1 MAGREGRTGA
11 TTGAVLIGA
20 HRGEPRWAMA
30 GTVLVAAGL
39 HATLPTEVRFIG
51 QLWVYPAIVGA
62 LLLVLII
69 GDPGR
74 IDKTDP
80 WLRVVTGLLIAF
92 ITLVNAV
99 SADYLVRLILEDADR
114 HMGGPVRLLTAGAAI
129 WIINILAFG
138 LWFWDL
144 DQGGAAERAG
154 GTTRLPAL
162 LFPEMSNPDVVRAGW
177 APTLPDYL
185 HMSWGTATSFGPSD
199 VSAIKLWS
207 KAMMTFEAAVSLL
220 LGVLIIARA
229 INLLP

>member
-1 MAGREGRTGA
+1 MANSGSRREA
-11 TTGAVLIGA
+11 TTGAVLVAA

-39 HATLPTEVRFIG
+39 HATLPAELRIIG
-51 QLWVYPAIVGA
+51 QAWVYPSIVGVM
-62 LLLVLII
+62 LLVLIA

-80 WLRVVTGLLIAF
+80 WLRVVTGLLIGF

-99 SADYLVRLILEDADR
+99 STGSLVRLILTDSDR
-114 HMGGPVRLLTAGAAI
+114 SMGGPIRLLTAGAAI
-129 WIINILAFG
+129 WIINVLAFG

-144 DQGGAAERAG
+144 DQGGAAERAA

-162 LFPEMSNPDVVRAGW
+162 LFPEMANPDVVRAGW

-185 HMSWGTATSFGPSD
+185 HMSWGSATSLGPSD

-207 KAMMTFEAAVSLL
+207 KAMMTFEAGVSLL
-220 LGVLIIARA
+220 LGVLIVARA

>member
-1 MAGREGRTGA
+1 MVNSDRGGGA
-11 TTGAVLIGA
+11 TTGAVLLGA
-20 HRGEPRWAMA
+20 HQGEPRWAMA
-30 GTVLVAAGL
+30 ATVLVAAGL
-39 HATLPTEVRFIG
+39 HATLPTELQFTQ
-51 QLWVYPAIVGA
+51 QLWVYPLVVGV
-62 LLLVLII
+62 LLLVLIV

-74 IDKTDP
+74 IDKTDL
-80 WLRVVTGLLIAF
+80 WLRVVTGFLVAF

-99 SADYLVRLILEDADR
+99 SANHLVRLILQDADKQL
-114 HMGGPVRLLTAGAAI
+114 GAARLLGTGAAI
-129 WIINILAFG
+129 WVINVLAFG

-144 DQGGAAERAG
+144 DRGGAAERAA

-162 LFPEMSNPDVVRAGW
+162 LFPEMGNPAVVRTGW

-185 HMSWGTATSFGPSD
+185 HMSWGAATSLGPSD

>member
-1 MAGREGRTGA
+1 MQNGDERRRSIR
-11 TTGAVLIGA
+11 GAVLVEA
-20 HRGEPRWAMA
+20 HTGEPRWAMA
-30 GTVLVAAGL
+30 GTVLAAAGL
-39 HATLPTEVRFIG
+39 HATLPDDVKFIG
-51 QLWVYPAIVGA
+51 QLWIYPFVVGV
-62 LLLVLII
+62 LLLVLVV

-74 IDKTDP
+74 IDRTDT

-92 ITLVNAV
+92 ITVVNAV
-99 SADYLVRLILEDADR
+99 SVNFLVRLILLDADK
-114 HMGGPVRLLTAGAAI
+114 HLGPVRLLSAGVAI

-144 DQGGAAERAG
+144 DQGGAAERAA
-154 GTTRLPAL
+154 GTSRLPAL
-162 LFPEMSNPDVVRAGW
+162 LFPEMGNPEVVRAGW

-185 HMSWGTATSFGPSD
+185 HMSWGTATSLGPSD

-229 INLLP
+229 ISLLP

>member
-1 MAGREGRTGA
+1 MQNGEERRRSIR
-11 TTGAVLIGA
+11 GAVLVEA
-20 HRGEPRWAMA
+20 HTGEPRWAMA
-30 GTVLVAAGL
+30 GTVLAAAGL
-39 HATLPTEVRFIG
+39 HATLPDDVKFIG
-51 QLWVYPAIVGA
+51 QLWIYPFVVGV
-62 LLLVLII
+62 LLLVLVV

-74 IDKTDP
+74 IDRTDM

-92 ITLVNAV
+92 ITVVNAV
-99 SADYLVRLILEDADR
+99 SVNYLVRLILLDADK
-114 HMGGPVRLLTAGAAI
+114 HLGATRLLSAGVAI
-129 WIINILAFG
+129 WITNILAFG

-144 DQGGAAERAG
+144 DQGGAAERAA

-162 LFPEMSNPDVVRAGW
+162 LFPEMGNPEVVRAGW

-185 HMSWGTATSFGPSD
+185 HMSWGTATSLGPSD

-229 INLLP
+229 ISLLP

>member
-1 MAGREGRTGA
+1 
-11 TTGAVLIGA
+11 VGA

-30 GTVLVAAGL
+30 GTVLAAAGL
-39 HATLPTEVRFIG
+39 HATLPDEVKFIG
-51 QLWVYPAIVGA
+51 QLWVYPFVVGV
-62 LLLVLII
+62 LLLVLVV

-74 IDKTDP
+74 IDRTDT

-92 ITLVNAV
+92 ITVVNAV
-99 SADYLVRLILEDADR
+99 SVNYLVRLILLDADKPL
-114 HMGGPVRLLTAGAAI
+114 GAVRLLSAGVAI

-144 DQGGAAERAG
+144 DQGGAAERAA

-162 LFPEMSNPDVVRAGW
+162 LFPEMGNPEVVRDGW

-185 HMSWGTATSFGPSD
+185 HMSWGTATSLGPSD

-207 KAMMTFEAAVSLL
+207 KAMMTFEAGVSLL
-220 LGVLIIARA
+220 LGVLIITRA
-229 INLLP
+229 IGLLP

>member
-1 MAGREGRTGA
+1 MQNGDERRRSIR
-11 TTGAVLIGA
+11 GAVLVEA
-20 HRGEPRWAMA
+20 HKGEPRWAMA
-30 GTVLVAAGL
+30 GTVLAAAGL
-39 HATLPTEVRFIG
+39 HATLPDDVKFIG
-51 QLWVYPAIVGA
+51 QLWIYPFVVGV
-62 LLLVLII
+62 LLLVLVV

-74 IDKTDP
+74 IDRTDT

-92 ITLVNAV
+92 ITVVNAV
-99 SADYLVRLILEDADR
+99 SVNFLVRLILLDADK
-114 HMGGPVRLLTAGAAI
+114 HLGPVRLLSAGVAI

-144 DQGGAAERAG
+144 DQGGAAERAA
-154 GTTRLPAL
+154 GTSRLPAL
-162 LFPEMSNPDVVRAGW
+162 LFPEMGNPEVVRAGW

-185 HMSWGTATSFGPSD
+185 HMSWGTATSLGPSD

-229 INLLP
+229 ISLLP

>member
-1 MAGREGRTGA
+1 MMVGGEGRGA
-11 TTGAVLIGA
+11 TTGAVLVGA
-20 HRGEPRWAMA
+20 HRGEPRWAMV

-39 HATLPTEVRFIG
+39 HATLPEEVQFFG
-51 QLWVYPAIVGA
+51 QLLVYPVVVGV
-62 LLLVLII
+62 LLLVLVI

-74 IDKTDP
+74 IDRTDL

-99 SADYLVRLILEDADR
+99 SVNYLVRLILVDADKPL
-114 HMGGPVRLLTAGAAI
+114 GPVRLLGAGAAI
-129 WIINILAFG
+129 WVINILAFG

-144 DQGGAAERAG
+144 DQGGAAARAA

-162 LFPEMSNPDVVRAGW
+162 LFPEMGNPEVVRAGW
-177 APTLPDYL
+177 APTLLDYL
-185 HMSWGTATSFGPSD
+185 HMSWGTATSLGPSD

-229 INLLP
+229 ISLLP

>member
-1 MAGREGRTGA
+1 MTNGEERRRFIP
-11 TTGAVLIGA
+11 GAVPVGA

-30 GTVLVAAGL
+30 GTVLAAAGL
-39 HATLPTEVRFIG
+39 HATLPDDVKFIG
-51 QLWVYPAIVGA
+51 QLWIYPFVVGV
-62 LLLVLII
+62 LLLVLVV

-74 IDKTDP
+74 IDRTDT

-92 ITLVNAV
+92 ITVVNAV
-99 SADYLVRLILEDADR
+99 SVNFLVRLILLDADK
-114 HMGGPVRLLTAGAAI
+114 HLGPVRLLSAGVAI

-144 DQGGAAERAG
+144 DQGGAAERAA
-154 GTTRLPAL
+154 GTSRLPAL
-162 LFPEMSNPDVVRAGW
+162 LFPEMGNPEVVRAGW

-185 HMSWGTATSFGPSD
+185 HMSWGTATSLGPSD

-229 INLLP
+229 ISLLP

>member
-1 MAGREGRTGA
+1 MQNGEERRRSIR
-11 TTGAVLIGA
+11 GAVLVEA
-20 HRGEPRWAMA
+20 HKGEPRWAMA
-30 GTVLVAAGL
+30 GTVLAAAGL
-39 HATLPTEVRFIG
+39 HATLPDDVKFIG
-51 QLWVYPAIVGA
+51 QLWIYPFVVGV
-62 LLLVLII
+62 LLLVLVV

-74 IDKTDP
+74 IDRTDT

-92 ITLVNAV
+92 ITVVNAV
-99 SADYLVRLILEDADR
+99 SVNFLVRLILLDADK
-114 HMGGPVRLLTAGAAI
+114 HLGPVRLLSAGVAI

-144 DQGGAAERAG
+144 DQGGAAERAA

-162 LFPEMSNPDVVRAGW
+162 LFPEMGNPDVVRAGW

-185 HMSWGTATSFGPSD
+185 HMSWGAATSLGPSD

-207 KAMMTFEAAVSLL
+207 KAMMTFEAGVSLL
-220 LGVLIIARA
+220 LGVLIVARA

>member
-1 MAGREGRTGA
+1 MQNGEERRRSIR
-11 TTGAVLIGA
+11 GAVLVEA
-20 HRGEPRWAMA
+20 HKGEPRWAMA
-30 GTVLVAAGL
+30 GTVLAAAGL
-39 HATLPTEVRFIG
+39 HATLPDDVKFIG
-51 QLWVYPAIVGA
+51 QLWIYPFVVGV
-62 LLLVLII
+62 LLLVLVV

-74 IDKTDP
+74 IDRTDT

-92 ITLVNAV
+92 ITVVNAV
-99 SADYLVRLILEDADR
+99 SVNFLVRLILLDADK
-114 HMGGPVRLLTAGAAI
+114 HLGPVRLLSAGVAI

-144 DQGGAAERAG
+144 DQGGAAERAA
-154 GTTRLPAL
+154 GTRRLPAL
-162 LFPEMSNPDVVRAGW
+162 LFPEMGNPEVVRAGW

-185 HMSWGTATSFGPSD
+185 HMSWGTATSLGPSD

-229 INLLP
+229 ISLLP

>member
-1 MAGREGRTGA
+1 ME
-11 TTGAVLIGA
+11 A
-20 HRGEPRWAMA
+20 HKGEPRWAMA
-30 GTVLVAAGL
+30 GTVLAAAGL
-39 HATLPTEVRFIG
+39 HATLPDDVKFIG
-51 QLWVYPAIVGA
+51 QLWIYPFVVGV
-62 LLLVLII
+62 LLLVLVV

-74 IDKTDP
+74 IDRTDT

-92 ITLVNAV
+92 ITVVNAV
-99 SADYLVRLILEDADR
+99 SVNFLVRLILLDADK
-114 HMGGPVRLLTAGAAI
+114 HLGPVRLLSAGVAI

-144 DQGGAAERAG
+144 DQGGAAERAA
-154 GTTRLPAL
+154 GTSRLPAL
-162 LFPEMSNPDVVRAGW
+162 LFPEMGNPEVVRAGW

-185 HMSWGTATSFGPSD
+185 HMSWGTATSLGPSD

-229 INLLP
+229 ISLLP

>member
-1 MAGREGRTGA
+1 MANGDERRRSI
-11 TTGAVLIGA
+11 TGAVPVGA

-30 GTVLVAAGL
+30 GTVLAAAGL
-39 HATLPTEVRFIG
+39 HATLPDDVKFIG
-51 QLWVYPAIVGA
+51 QLWIYPFVVGV
-62 LLLVLII
+62 LLLVLVV

-74 IDKTDP
+74 IDRTDM

-92 ITLVNAV
+92 ITVVNAV
-99 SADYLVRLILEDADR
+99 SVNYLVRLILLDADKPL
-114 HMGGPVRLLTAGAAI
+114 GPVGLLSAGVAI

-144 DQGGAAERAG
+144 DQGGAAERAA

-162 LFPEMSNPDVVRAGW
+162 LFPEMSNPEVVRDGW

-185 HMSWGTATSFGPSD
+185 HMSWGTATSLGPSD

-207 KAMMTFEAAVSLL
+207 KAMMTFEAGVSLL
-220 LGVLIIARA
+220 LGVLIITRA
-229 INLLP
+229 IGLLP

>member
-1 MAGREGRTGA
+1 MQNGEERRRSIR
-11 TTGAVLIGA
+11 GAVLVEA
-20 HRGEPRWAMA
+20 HKGEPRWAMA
-30 GTVLVAAGL
+30 GTVLAAAGM
-39 HATLPTEVRFIG
+39 HATLPDDVKFIG
-51 QLWVYPAIVGA
+51 QLWIYPFVVGV
-62 LLLVLII
+62 LLLVLVV

-74 IDKTDP
+74 IDRTDT

-92 ITLVNAV
+92 ITVVNAV
-99 SADYLVRLILEDADR
+99 SVNFLVRLILLDADK
-114 HMGGPVRLLTAGAAI
+114 HLGPVRLLSAGVAI

-144 DQGGAAERAG
+144 DQGGAAERAA
-154 GTTRLPAL
+154 GTSRLPAL
-162 LFPEMSNPDVVRAGW
+162 LFPEMGNPEVVRAGW

-185 HMSWGTATSFGPSD
+185 HMSWGTATSLGPSD

-229 INLLP
+229 ISLLP

>member
-1 MAGREGRTGA
+1 MQNGEERRRSIR
-11 TTGAVLIGA
+11 GAVLVEA
-20 HRGEPRWAMA
+20 HKGEPRWAMA
-30 GTVLVAAGL
+30 GTVLAAAGL
-39 HATLPTEVRFIG
+39 HATLPDDVKFIG
-51 QLWVYPAIVGA
+51 QLWIYPFVVGV
-62 LLLVLII
+62 LLLVLVV

-74 IDKTDP
+74 IDRTDT

-92 ITLVNAV
+92 ITVVNAV
-99 SADYLVRLILEDADR
+99 SVNFLVRLILLDADK
-114 HMGGPVRLLTAGAAI
+114 HLGPVRLLSAGVAI

-144 DQGGAAERAG
+144 DQGGAAERAA
-154 GTTRLPAL
+154 GTSRLPAL
-162 LFPEMSNPDVVRAGW
+162 LFPEMGNPEVVRAGW

-185 HMSWGTATSFGPSD
+185 HMSWGTATSLGPSD

-229 INLLP
+229 ISLLP